1 MLLGLALLLSRGVT
15 LRNIRSQQ
23 GDMDRAN
30 LRRQIQQAELQVRS
44 VRLTMIQLAEESDI
58 RVYFQQDQPY
68 TTDYERMAV
77 RNRVLS
83 NLRYKSVLNNA
94 LRKMY
99 IYNAVEQEIL
109 SPDYGVCHSSQYVDT
124 IWQ

>member
-1 MLLGLALLLSRGVT
+1 MPIKKKHLWQNRRFTILVARNFALIAGAFAVLLGLALLLSRGVT

-44 VRLTMIQLAEESDI
+44 VCLTMIQLAEESDI

-83 NLRYKSVLNNA
+83 ICAIKA
-94 LRKMY
+94 
-99 IYNAVEQEIL
+99 
-109 SPDYGVCHSSQYVDT
+109 C
-124 IWQ
+124 